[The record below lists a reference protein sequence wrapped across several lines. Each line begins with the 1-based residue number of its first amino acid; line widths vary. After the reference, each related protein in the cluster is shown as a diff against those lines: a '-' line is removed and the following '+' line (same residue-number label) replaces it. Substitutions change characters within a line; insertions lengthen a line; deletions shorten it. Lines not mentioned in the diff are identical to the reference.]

1 MKPAVLDY
9 PKSNNLGDYV
19 QTIAAKMLLSEDPI
33 SIDREK
39 LNSYSGPSACLIMN
53 GWFMENPKNW
63 PPSLQITPLFV
74 SFHINPTVAKQMTS
88 PVSIAYMKK
97 YEPIGCRDQYTTEL
111 LIRKGIKAYFSGCLT
126 LTLKRD
132 FFLKDT
138 NQPKSI
144 LVISVLER
152 LNPKRVKW
160 KNNCNLVLLGSKWL
174 KYPFKNIKYQRAMR
188 RVDRF
193 LMTQPES
200 VINRSQIISNP
211 NISPSQKETLA
222 IDQLQAIASAKLVI
236 TSRIHSALPAVAMGI
251 PVLFLSDGLSHIN
264 QSSRIKG
271 MESFLRMEK
280 TKGLKN
286 IKLEHILKPKIGK
299 EIIATLEKAV
309 RTRFQ

>member
-1 MKPAVLDY
+1 
-9 PKSNNLGDYV
+9 
-19 QTIAAKMLLSEDPI
+19 
-33 SIDREK
+33 
-39 LNSYSGPSACLIMN
+39 
-53 GWFMENPKNW
+53 
-63 PPSLQITPLFV
+63 
-74 SFHINPTVAKQMTS
+74 
-88 PVSIAYMKK
+88 
-97 YEPIGCRDQYTTEL
+97 
-111 LIRKGIKAYFSGCLT
+111 
-126 LTLKRD
+126 
-132 FFLKDT
+132 
-138 NQPKSI
+138 
-144 LVISVLER
+144 
-152 LNPKRVKW
+152 
-160 KNNCNLVLLGSKWL
+160 
-174 KYPFKNIKYQRAMR
+174 MR

-193 LMTQPES
+193 LVTQPES

-236 TSRIHSALPAVAMGI
+236 TSRIHSALPAIAMGI

-264 QSSRIKG
+264 QSSRLKG